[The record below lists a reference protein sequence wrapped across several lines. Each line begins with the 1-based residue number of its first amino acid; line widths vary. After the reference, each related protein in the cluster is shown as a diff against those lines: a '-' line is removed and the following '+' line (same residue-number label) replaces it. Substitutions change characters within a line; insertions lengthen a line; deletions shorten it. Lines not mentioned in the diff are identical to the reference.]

1 MQLQIMLVAK
11 FIFRMI
17 RFLLHVVQ
25 IIGRFVAVFSP
36 FDAIS
41 YDSNIF
47 FCYNSL
53 ICFATIA

>member
-1 MQLQIMLVAK
+1 MQLQIMLVAE

-41 YDSNIF
+41 YDSNSNF
-47 FCYNSL
+47 
-53 ICFATIA
+53 FATIA